1 MFDWFASCQAGRKMR
16 WTYGG
21 TECFGRAADLR
32 SFVKRLIMP
41 SRSSSRSFHLSL
53 RSSSC
58 LSYYNG
64 SQTCLVIVKGVALT
78 SHAVS
83 VSVNNLEKLRK
94 QIPDALSATRMI

>member
-1 MFDWFASCQAGRKMR
+1 MFGLFASCQDVRKMR

-41 SRSSSRSFHLSL
+41 SRSSSRSFHFRL

-58 LSYYNG
+58 LCYYNG
-64 SQTCLVIVKGVALT
+64 SQICLNIVKGVALT

-83 VSVNNLEKLRK
+83 VSVNNVDELRK
-94 QIPDALSATRMI
+94 QPQMRFLQHR